1 MCSKWVVFTLRAC
14 RQLIIKGWLWSL
26 RWANLELRLCLFW
39 NTGGGAVGVAVSTFL
54 LNNTQ
59 SMTRS
64 EMEQFPTVVPC
75 MNKQMINSHMIASD
89 QRITKCFP
97 VMSLSACS
105 VCTVWCKAVVSPRC
119 PSCYT
124 DRDRLCCAWTHEVSE
139 HMEHM
144 AQIHDIWTPTMST
157 NVTKED

>member
-1 MCSKWVVFTLRAC
+1 MGRLHFESLSPANYKRMTLISEVSQFGITPVPFLKHGGRC
-14 RQLIIKGWLWSL
+14 CWRGSFHVSPQQYSESL
-26 RWANLELRLCLFW
+26 
-39 NTGGGAVGVAVSTFL
+39 
-54 LNNTQ
+54 
-59 SMTRS
+59 TRS

-157 NVTKED
+157 NVTEED